1 MDVKRRVP
9 HPVAQGAG
17 LRRRTMVCGAGA
29 SWAALCAWH
38 SARAQPTPGAT
49 DKPDPRWYRAALAM
63 QQRALS
69 WGDQAYG
76 AVLVLPG
83 GIVGEGPSRVVQR
96 NDPTAHAEREA
107 IADAQRQLGRT
118 RLDGAVLYSTSRPCA
133 DCERAAARAG
143 VTRMFFGEALVDAGA
158 PRP

>member
-1 MDVKRRVP
+1 MKHRTPRR
-9 HPVAQGAG
+9 HALGAA
-17 LRRRTMVCGAGA
+17 LRRRTLVRWASAGMA
-29 SWAALCAWH
+29 FLSGLRAAQ
-38 SARAQPTPGAT
+38 AQPTPGAI

-63 QQRALS
+63 RQRALS

-107 IADAQRQLGRT
+107 IADAQRQLGRM
-118 RLDGAVLYSTSRPCA
+118 RLDGGVLYSTSRPCA
-133 DCERAAARAG
+133 GCERAAAQAG
-143 VTRMFFGEALVDAGA
+143 VARMFFGATLADAGA